1 MEKSRLLVIIYAWN
15 GTQMNNRENLDE
27 PMWFEVAIYSAT
39 GSTIV
44 LIQSGLWFFSDDK
57 VINYFVG
64 ASVLQLTRI

>member
-1 MEKSRLLVIIYAWN
+1 
-15 GTQMNNRENLDE
+15 MNNNRKKLDE
-27 PMWFEVAIYSAT
+27 PMWFEVAIYSGT